1 LTEQDQ
7 TMSDQEILKLCQ
19 TLARKYKSP
28 QHYDDLVSEGLLVCY
43 EILSQDSNANP
54 AQMWRESNRRMRDYL
69 NLDLHPLSVPNS
81 DAARAISRGQGPS
94 NTNHSEENLDWLKYI
109 LSSDVVEV
117 DEFMAYT
124 PDHAGL
130 HEKLDYEAYVMSVAV
145 TTLDQRELH
154 ILHEVYY
161 NDKDQDELSDELEV
175 SGSTISR
182 WKDGILHKLRNTL

>member
-1 LTEQDQ
+1 
-7 TMSDQEILKLCQ
+7 MSDQEILKLCQ

-43 EILSQDSNANP
+43 EILNQDPNANP

-94 NTNHSEENLDWLKYI
+94 TTNHSEENLDWLKYI
-109 LSSDVVEV
+109 LSADVVEI

-124 PDHAGL
+124 GDHASKYEE
-130 HEKLDYEAYVMSVAV
+130 HDYEAHVMSVAV

-161 NDKDQDELSDELEV
+161 NDKGQDELSDELEV
-175 SGSTISR
+175 SEATISR
-182 WKDGILHKLRNTL
+182 WKDGILHKLRDAL